1 MTSKIQ
7 YLAKK
12 QLIRPPKY
20 VVDGIQY
27 ETMMGSVAYG
37 VSTDYSDLD
46 VYGFCIPP
54 KHIIFPHVNGFIQGF
69 GAKPEAFEQYQQHH
83 VLDKDSGKEYD
94 FSIYNIVRYFQLCM
108 ENNPNMIDSLY
119 TPQFCVQHS
128 TRIGNMVRE
137 HRDLFLHKGSWYKYK
152 GYAYSQL
159 HKLKNKAP
167 EGKRKEL
174 VDKFGYD
181 VKFGYHV
188 VRLLLE
194 AEMILEEGTLD
205 LQRHN
210 EHLKAIRRGD
220 VSEEDLR
227 KWASDKEAQLEKVYH
242 SSKLQHSPDED
253 KIKQLLL
260 DCLEEYFGSLKLEYQ
275 HPEQA
280 IKALRDIELVLE
292 KNKDLLK

>member
-69 GAKPEAFEQYQQHH
+69 GTKPEVFEQYQQHH
-83 VLDKDSGKEYD
+83 ILDKDSGKEYD

-108 ENNPNMIDSLY
+108 ENNPNMVDSLY

-194 AEMILEEGTLD
+194 AQMILEEGTLD

-227 KWASDKEAQLEKVYH
+227 KWASDKESQLEKVYH
-242 SSKLQHSPDED
+242 SSKLQHSPDEE

>member
-69 GAKPEAFEQYQQHH
+69 GTKPEVFEQYQQHH
-83 VLDKDSGKEYD
+83 ILDKDSGKEYD
-94 FSIYNIVRYFQLCM
+94 FSIYNIVRYFQLCL
-108 ENNPNMIDSLY
+108 ENNPNMVDSLY

-194 AEMILEEGTLD
+194 AQMILEEGTLD

-227 KWASDKEAQLEKVYH
+227 KWASDKESQLEKVYH
-242 SSKLQHSPDED
+242 SSKLQHSPDEE

-260 DCLEEYFGSLKLEYQ
+260 NCLEEYFGSLKLEYQ

>member
-69 GAKPEAFEQYQQHH
+69 GTKPEVFEQYQQHH

-94 FSIYNIVRYFQLCM
+94 FSIYNIVRYFQLCL

-194 AEMILEEGTLD
+194 AQMILEEGTLD

-220 VSEEDLR
+220 VSEKDLR
-227 KWASDKEAQLEKVYH
+227 KWASDKESQLEKVYH
-242 SSKLQHSPDED
+242 SSKLQHSPDEE

-260 DCLEEYFGSLKLEYQ
+260 NCLEEYFGSLKLEYQ

-280 IKALRDIELVLE
+280 VKALRDIELVLE